1 MPPKVTHPKKSSK
14 STKPIPKRAL
24 YKATPKVFTSSAMR
38 RVARRGGVKRMA
50 RLTYDEVRGAIHS
63 FVKKLV
69 ADSIVYTEHRRSG
82 TVVAMDVINALK
94 RQGRHLYGYV

>member
-1 MPPKVTHPKKSSK
+1 
-14 STKPIPKRAL
+14 
-24 YKATPKVFTSSAMR
+24 MR
-38 RVARRGGVKRMA
+38 RVARRGGVNRLA

-69 ADSIVYTEHRRSG
+69 TDAIVYTEHRRSG
-82 TVVAMDVINALK
+82 TVVAMGVIHALK